1 MGFGHLLGITLN
13 KLPRDLCL
21 ELIHAYD
28 PPSKQITIRGKTKKV
43 TCTDVRRVLGLPDKG
58 SKVKLDGFKDE
69 VNELKKDYTP
79 LTYSQIA
86 EKIKSDEEDGNFEFY
101 FVLFTVGT
109 LLCPT
114 GSASVSDK
122 VLKVMACTE
131 NNWKKFD
138 WASFVLDKL
147 SEEIKRYNRSSKEGQ
162 TESARVVGE
171 CIYFLLLHFL
181 QRFPLQGGE
190 PKDKDVVRHW
200 DDKAV
205 KRRIDAEK
213 ESRHGIFYSPPAAE
227 VNESTQPGS
236 STSFHHPVSNTNV
249 IMSVAR
255 RRRRRRE
262 EDEDENDNVREDEAA
277 DKDTEDE
284 QAAQTEEGK
293 MVGKAVQLPTRRSS
307 RRKVL
312 VVKSP
317 YMSTYGRKVKM
328 SDRDAFYTVCTEV
341 MVDMFGHLATRSDLQ
356 VLGPRR
362 WISNRIMTLIA
373 HTLNADQHESA
384 SAVKRH
390 IFDADFTARMVQ
402 QHTAWQVDKHLKE
415 LLPQHV
421 GYNLA
426 ECEYIFA
433 PVVFAL
439 HWFCFVFEP
448 STLKF
453 YVLDSLRGG
462 EDTMKHQKKKNKSD
476 PALKGQQ
483 IMAQTFRAH
492 FIEILR
498 RVKPELEGL
507 ANPDSNNDILYPT
520 VHVQDN
526 TDDCGVHVITYLRE
540 WPNHKRRMEF
550 YSPCLI
556 IQQ

>member
-1 MGFGHLLGITLN
+1 M
-13 KLPRDLCL
+13 
-21 ELIHAYD
+21 
-28 PPSKQITIRGKTKKV
+28 
-43 TCTDVRRVLGLPDKG
+43 
-58 SKVKLDGFKDE
+58 
-69 VNELKKDYTP
+69 
-79 LTYSQIA
+79 
-86 EKIKSDEEDGNFEFY
+86 
-101 FVLFTVGT
+101 TVESGET
-109 LLCPT
+109 HES
-114 GSASVSDK
+114 G
-122 VLKVMACTE
+122 
-131 NNWKKFD
+131 
-138 WASFVLDKL
+138 DKL
-147 SEEIKRYNRSSKEGQ
+147 HDDEQQEEE
-162 TESARVVGE
+162 EE
-171 CIYFLLLHFL
+171 
-181 QRFPLQGGE
+181 E
-190 PKDKDVVRHW
+190 
-200 DDKAV
+200 
-205 KRRIDAEK
+205 
-213 ESRHGIFYSPPAAE
+213 
-227 VNESTQPGS
+227 
-236 STSFHHPVSNTNV
+236 
-249 IMSVAR
+249 
-255 RRRRRRE
+255 E

-307 RRKVL
+307 RRKVPA
-312 VVKSP
+312 VKSP

-328 SDRDAFYTVCTEV
+328 SERDAFYTVCTEWCQPDEAQEV

-356 VLGPRR
+356 ALGPRR

-483 IMAQTFRAH
+483 MMAQTFRAH

-540 WPNHKRRMEF
+540 WPNPQEKDGVLFTMPYYTADQYTSIRCELLWWLVTHQRNIKSDAVTKHLDHINRQRKRKR
-550 YSPCLI
+550 
-556 IQQ
+556 